1 MHLGRSHL
9 GHGLRSPTAVTWT
22 SASSLGRDIP
32 PSPQRTTRHLTTG
45 LANSERSTPL
55 CSEIGARTRRG
66 RKQVSMPEERVTTA
80 VGEAAGSIR
89 LHVGGDWAVAD
100 LEKLLSGARQI
111 YSAGLVAHLA
121 RSTEAEAI
129 PKQPEET
136 EQQEV
141 RVELEPIG
149 FGEPG
154 RLTVEGSSYDVA
166 EAVSAAIHRA
176 APRRRSE
183 PVIHGFS
190 AAEEVETFRLRLL
203 QGDSLAVAPEAQ
215 LQIDSISM
223 ASPGWV
229 DLKGSGGAD
238 QGVGQT
244 DRTVDSVAWESQRR
258 QARQGSQEAG
268 QGNPGGNRQIQDV
281 LSGVRSIS
289 DLSRSGHLLP
299 PPATP

>member
-1 MHLGRSHL
+1 MSM
-9 GHGLRSPTAVTWT
+9 SEE
-22 SASSLGRDIP
+22 SA
-32 PSPQRTTRHLTTG
+32 TT
-45 LANSERSTPL
+45 P
-55 CSEIGARTRRG
+55 
-66 RKQVSMPEERVTTA
+66 
-80 VGEAAGSIR
+80 VGEATGSIR

-100 LEKLLSGARQI
+100 LEKLLSAARQI

-129 PKQPEET
+129 RRQPEES

-166 EAVSAAIHRA
+166 EAVSAAIHRV
-176 APRRRSE
+176 APPRRSE

-190 AAEEVETFRLRLL
+190 AAEGVETFRLRLL

-229 DLKGSGGAD
+229 DLKGLGEPIKELGKLIERLIRLPGRVKDDKLDRKAKEQANETQAAIDEIEIARARMAAIEEFFRLQWGARFP
-238 QGVGQT
+238 VK
-244 DRTVDSVAWESQRR
+244 S
-258 QARQGSQEAG
+258 
-268 QGNPGGNRQIQDV
+268 
-281 LSGVRSIS
+281 
-289 DLSRSGHLLP
+289 
-299 PPATP
+299 